1 MFQKRKEK
9 MIIFYKSNKN
19 DLNFYE
25 EFSAS
30 IQYSYRYSFN
40 YVLLYL
46 YLKRFRKFLK
56 IIFEKYRIFIKNS
69 EI

>member
-25 EFSAS
+25 EFSAC